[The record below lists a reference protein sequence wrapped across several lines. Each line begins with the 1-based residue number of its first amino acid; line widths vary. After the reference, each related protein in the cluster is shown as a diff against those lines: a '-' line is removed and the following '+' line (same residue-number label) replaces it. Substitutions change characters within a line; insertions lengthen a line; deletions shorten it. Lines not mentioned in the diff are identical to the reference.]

1 MNLRSMS
8 LVLVA
13 LLATAGC
20 VSVQPGTDR
29 PAPAASVRSGND
41 PAVQA
46 SRVPT
51 APAAVHDALGKAGE
65 RPRGKE
71 KRKRKGA
78 AKAGPQVRRP
88 DVVAP
93 PARRSTADGP
103 RHQAP
108 PRPEPRRAGS
118 PHVTRPPQ
126 PHDMRTVCATGRG
139 VAAADIVDLCRATYG
154 R

>member
-1 MNLRSMS
+1 MS
-8 LVLVA
+8 LALVA
-13 LLATAGC
+13 LLTTAGC

-29 PAPAASVRSGND
+29 PAPAASVRSGNA

-46 SRVPT
+46 SAAPT
-51 APAAVHDALGKAGE
+51 APAAVHDALGKTGE
-65 RPRGKE
+65 RPRGEE

-78 AKAGPQVRRP
+78 AKAGPQLRRP
-88 DVVAP
+88 DVAAP
-93 PARRSTADGP
+93 PARRSAADGP

-108 PRPEPRRAGS
+108 PRPEPRRARS
-118 PHVTRPPQ
+118 PYVARAPQ

-139 VAAADIVDLCRATYG
+139 VATADIVDLCRATYG